1 MVKFPLEYVQRV
13 KLQGLASETEP
24 TATDRPGSVTRV
36 ITEREKGPEC
46 GILISDRMVTFL
58 LINTD
63 ISLHKCVDMHTQGI
77 LISILPRLHLR
88 KSQALK

>member
-36 ITEREKGPEC
+36 ITEREKGP
-46 GILISDRMVTFL
+46 
-58 LINTD
+58 
-63 ISLHKCVDMHTQGI
+63 
-77 LISILPRLHLR
+77 
-88 KSQALK
+88 